1 LSPNEREYV
10 MQYISQKYGAD
21 NVVCLG
27 QFSYIWAKGAIKDI
41 GRVLNIPFAET
52 NAMTALL
59 DKETIDEAL
68 DLGLLDA
75 YKEKYPELFEYASK
89 LAGLPKSFGSH
100 PCGRVISIRETSY
113 YNALEYS
120 ESADSW
126 VLQGDMH
133 TADDLGLVKVDL
145 LGLRTVDVIYD
156 TLEMIGKPYEFVSPR
171 NIDLQD
177 AAVWNEFEQ
186 GNTNLIFQF
195 ESSGMKGV
203 LRDMKCNCIND
214 LGVANA
220 LYRPGAIQYIT
231 NYINRKRGEE
241 KITYIHE
248 DLQPILSATYGI
260 IVFQEQLID
269 IGRYAGLR
277 NPDDLRR
284 ATAKKKPELMA
295 KIEPEFRHGLIKQNW
310 LQEQIDK
317 LWNDI
322 LEFAKYSFNKSHAIA
337 YALTAYISMH
347 LKVHYPVECM
357 TAFINSY
364 KGDAKG
370 IIKAIAEVQRMGID
384 FRFDYWRTVQSETT
398 CRDNIIYLGINTLK
412 GFGDNVAPALRAI
425 TANNFIDLIKQVKES
440 DINKSQFRTLI
451 KLDFF
456 NEFGRTGKLVNLYDA
471 YQNVYDAKIFTK
483 GRCPVDEKL
492 VAQCSKETAKQ
503 YREIDNEKLFNLLC
517 ITIKDE
523 SIPLNDMIATEI
535 AAKGYITYRDKRLK
549 NYFLVIDMNTK
560 YSPKMK
566 LYSLETGEIT
576 LKKTYSSNFAK
587 QPFEKGS
594 IIKALHIEPKPKSQM
609 IDGKWCKILDEIED
623 WVTSYVVK
631 GRVEIEE

>member
-1 LSPNEREYV
+1 
-10 MQYISQKYGAD
+10 
-21 NVVCLG
+21 
-27 QFSYIWAKGAIKDI
+27 
-41 GRVLNIPFAET
+41 
-52 NAMTALL
+52 
-59 DKETIDEAL
+59 
-68 DLGLLDA
+68 
-75 YKEKYPELFEYASK
+75 
-89 LAGLPKSFGSH
+89 
-100 PCGRVISIRETSY
+100 
-113 YNALEYS
+113 
-120 ESADSW
+120 
-126 VLQGDMH
+126 
-133 TADDLGLVKVDL
+133 
-145 LGLRTVDVIYD
+145 
-156 TLEMIGKPYEFVSPR
+156 
-171 NIDLQD
+171 
-177 AAVWNEFEQ
+177 
-186 GNTNLIFQF
+186 
-195 ESSGMKGV
+195 MKGV

-357 TAFINSY
+357 TAFINSYKGDAKGIIKAIAEVQRMGIDFRFDYWRTVQSETTCRDNIIYLCINSY

-576 LKKTYSSNFAK
+576 
-587 QPFEKGS
+587 
-594 IIKALHIEPKPKSQM
+594 
-609 IDGKWCKILDEIED
+609 
-623 WVTSYVVK
+623 
-631 GRVEIEE
+631 